1 MKFLSYKQDATP
13 TFGDTDVV
21 DRVHLIADE
30 PLATVDTAFAA
41 FMDTLIALPD
51 HTPSIQR
58 VSMLEIQN
66 NTASVLIHYRLVG
79 PSPMPV
85 P

>member
-13 TFGDTDVV
+13 SAGDTDVV
-21 DRVHLIADE
+21 DRVHLISNE
-30 PLATVDTAFAA
+30 PLATVDAAFAA
-41 FMDTLIALPD
+41 FMDVLIALPD

-58 VSMLEIQN
+58 VSILEIQN

-79 PSPMPV
+79 PTPFPT